1 MSEKNNTLSDSTKV
15 ELLRIAAQ
23 NPQNIANL
31 IRVMKTSEVA
41 KAECFRLFDLIK
53 NSPSEED
60 RKLEIIKKVIESEN
74 GAKVIAEAIRA
85 SDDQIASSSEVFR
98 LLNKIYTIYVSY
110 TDHISGQRRA
120 IILMEEIYTELDF
133 LYDEDI
139 HEENLISKIECG
151 Y

>member
-98 LLNKIYTIYVSY
+98 LLNV
-110 TDHISGQRRA
+110 
-120 IILMEEIYTELDF
+120 
-133 LYDEDI
+133 
-139 HEENLISKIECG
+139 
-151 Y
+151 